1 MGLLRPVFSRVVAL
15 VPVVLGITVLVF
27 ALNAVALGDPA
38 RVAMGQRA
46 DAAALERLRR
56 EYALDRSLP
65 VQYAAW
71 LGRLARGDLGESFR
85 EQRPVGEVIVERL
98 PATARLA
105 LAATLISIVLGV
117 GIGAV
122 AAVRAGS
129 ALDHLLMGVAV
140 LGIST
145 PVFWLG
151 LMLQLVVAVRLGWL
165 PVSGYGDGTL
175 THLILPAFALGALH
189 TGTVARMT
197 RSSLLEVVRQD
208 FMATARAKGL
218 SEWAV
223 LGKHALRNAA
233 VPVVTVVG
241 IGLADLLVGAPLT
254 ETVFAWP
261 GVGRLLVADVGQRDV
276 PVVMGAV
283 LVFALVVVLGCAIG
297 LLAGYFGGP
306 VDAALMRVTDVV
318 MAFPSLVLAIGLIA
332 VFERPGLD
340 KVFIVLVALGWT
352 TIARVVRGE
361 VLSLKARDFVQ
372 AARALGGGHRA
383 IMLRHLLPNAVAPL
397 LVAATIGV
405 GGRGGSPAPS
415 SVAWA
420 SAAAAGPRRPPERR
434 GSWRAWGQACTA
446 AARS

>member
-1 MGLLRPVFSRVVAL
+1 MGLLRPVFSRV

-218 SEWAV
+218 SELAV

-241 IGLADLLVGAPLT
+241 IGAPLT

-261 GVGRLLVADVGQRDV
+261 GVGRLLVAAVGQRDV

-283 LVFALVVVLGCAIG
+283 LVFALVYVLGN
-297 LLAGYFGGP
+297 LL
-306 VDAALMRVTDVV
+306 VDLAY
-318 MAFPSLVLAIGLIA
+318 LVIDPRI
-332 VFERPGLD
+332 
-340 KVFIVLVALGWT
+340 
-352 TIARVVRGE
+352 
-361 VLSLKARDFVQ
+361 RD
-372 AARALGGGHRA
+372 AARA
-383 IMLRHLLPNAVAPL
+383 
-397 LVAATIGV
+397 
-405 GGRGGSPAPS
+405 
-415 SVAWA
+415 
-420 SAAAAGPRRPPERR
+420 
-434 GSWRAWGQACTA
+434 
-446 AARS
+446 